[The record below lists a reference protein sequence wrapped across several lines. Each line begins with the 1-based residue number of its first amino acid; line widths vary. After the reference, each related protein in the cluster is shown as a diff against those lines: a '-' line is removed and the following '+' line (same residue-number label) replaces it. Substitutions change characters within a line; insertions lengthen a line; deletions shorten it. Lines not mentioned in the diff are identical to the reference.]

1 MDIYFPDYYN
11 KFRCL
16 AGSCPD
22 TCCAKWQIV
31 IDDRTLA
38 RYGKV
43 EEPFRTR
50 LKNSIDH
57 KEKVYHQINDRCAF
71 LNEEGLCDIH
81 GDIGPEYLCRTC
93 RVYPR
98 HIEEFENVRE
108 KSLALSCPEVARL
121 LLSHN
126 GKVTYLHKE
135 NDKSET
141 YEEFDN
147 LLYGILCDI
156 RSLMVDII
164 QKRELDI
171 STRFA
176 MVLSLAHDVSR
187 RLVDNNLFDIENVAE
202 KYRNISIGKFEA
214 EMKRRIRGRKPPY
227 MGGGSRSRRQREK
240 YYNGMN
246 TETAIRLLESL
257 DYFEVL
263 NDYWPDMIEDCIEEL
278 EDNGASA
285 RTDINTMEGIRN
297 ERENE
302 RFDIMMEQIA
312 IYFIYIYY
320 VGGVYDGRTLNKLK
334 AAIYST
340 LIIAIF
346 IKTKWLESRRLVL
359 NRCVEYA
366 YKYSREIEHS
376 DENLELIEELMKK
389 YSTMDMVAFVYEILG
404 R

>member
-1 MDIYFPDYYN
+1 
-11 KFRCL
+11 
-16 AGSCPD
+16 
-22 TCCAKWQIV
+22 
-31 IDDRTLA
+31 
-38 RYGKV
+38 
-43 EEPFRTR
+43 
-50 LKNSIDH
+50 
-57 KEKVYHQINDRCAF
+57 
-71 LNEEGLCDIH
+71 
-81 GDIGPEYLCRTC
+81 
-93 RVYPR
+93 
-98 HIEEFENVRE
+98 
-108 KSLALSCPEVARL
+108 
-121 LLSHN
+121 
-126 GKVTYLHKE
+126 
-135 NDKSET
+135 
-141 YEEFDN
+141 
-147 LLYGILCDI
+147 
-156 RSLMVDII
+156 
-164 QKRELDI
+164 
-171 STRFA
+171 
-176 MVLSLAHDVSR
+176 
-187 RLVDNNLFDIENVAE
+187 
-202 KYRNISIGKFEA
+202 
-214 EMKRRIRGRKPPY
+214 
-227 MGGGSRSRRQREK
+227 
-240 YYNGMN
+240 
-246 TETAIRLLESL
+246 
-257 DYFEVL
+257 
-263 NDYWPDMIEDCIEEL
+263 MIEDCIEEL